1 VDFLVPDHVERAVA
15 AIAMHSLDLSKS
27 LRLVRLWDHHFDHH
41 WVCPPKY
48 AQVQIPIFK
57 KNWTWVVLGHAADVG
72 WSKSHDYFEAEPI
85 CPIVD
90 RLQEPGSLANV
101 QGRPRAIQHRTGT
114 GFEPVTSGSEEA
126 ALELDLGVEFMR
138 RT

>member
-1 VDFLVPDHVERAVA
+1 VHFLVPDRVERAVA

-27 LRLVRLWDHHFDHH
+27 LRSVRLWDHHFDHH

-57 KNWTWVVLGHAADVG
+57 KNWTSGSFLDTLPMWGGQRAMTN
-72 WSKSHDYFEAEPI
+72 FEAEPI

-90 RLQEPGSLANV
+90 RLQEPGSLADV
-101 QGRPRAIQHRTGT
+101 HGRPRAIQPQDR
-114 GFEPVTSGSEEA
+114 
-126 ALELDLGVEFMR
+126 DR
-138 RT
+138 I